1 LELNMTD
8 RSEVHDTGHLASQ
21 KKTSNMDTKVKS
33 VAAVAGEAEIEHAIA
48 TLVLAFATDPVARWM
63 YADPHQY
70 LLHIP
75 RLFRAL
81 GTSSFEAGAAQ
92 RTNDGLG
99 VAIWLPP
106 GAHGDDGPLEAAIAE
121 SIAQERQGEIAALF
135 ERTEHY
141 RPTEPHW
148 YLSLIGVEALHRNKG
163 CGAALLDHR
172 LRQCDRE
179 HLPAYL
185 WSSNPLNTSLYERH
199 GFEIAGTIQVGSS
212 PSIFPMLRRA
222 R

>member
-1 LELNMTD
+1 
-8 RSEVHDTGHLASQ
+8 
-21 KKTSNMDTKVKS
+21 MDMKPPR
-33 VAAVAGEAEIEHAIA
+33 VATIVGDAEADHAIA
-48 TLVLAFATDPVARWM
+48 TLVLAFGTDPVARWM
-63 YADPHQY
+63 YDDPRQY

-92 RTNDGLG
+92 RTDDGLG
-99 VAIWLPP
+99 VALWLPP
-106 GAHGDDGPLEAAIAE
+106 GVHGDDEPLEAVIAE
-121 SIAQERQGEIAALF
+121 SMVGEKQAEVAAVF

-148 YLSLIGVEALHRNKG
+148 YLSLIGVEALHRNNG
-163 CGAALLDHR
+163 CGAALLQHR
-172 LRQCDRE
+172 VRQCDRE

-199 GFEIAGTIQVGSS
+199 GFEIATTIQVGSS
-212 PSIFPMLRRA
+212 PSIFPMLRHA